1 MGASVLG
8 ASVLGAEWAHV
19 LPIELPTGKGAFT
32 GADLTNHLGL
42 NKLPGPRGA
51 LEKLNDS

>member
-1 MGASVLG
+1 MGV
-8 ASVLGAEWAHV
+8 SVLGAEWAHV